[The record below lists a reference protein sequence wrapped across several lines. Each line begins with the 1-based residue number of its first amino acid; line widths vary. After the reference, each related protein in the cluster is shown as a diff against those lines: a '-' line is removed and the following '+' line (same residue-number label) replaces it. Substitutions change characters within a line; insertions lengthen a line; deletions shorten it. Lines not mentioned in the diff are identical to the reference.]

1 MLFTSSVTVSG
12 VICLTSGLLIST
24 GGSMIFAAVYV
35 CVGFSMCVLISV
47 S

>member
-12 VICLTSGLLIST
+12 VVYFTSGLLIST

-35 CVGFSMCVLISV
+35 CVGFSMFVLISV
-47 S
+47 A